1 MTPIVASTVQ
11 AMAGIFH
18 PFVSLCFHCIFV
30 PGHIASRLKII
41 LLFLGNTCSNI
52 INNNNM
58 DEYIWI
64 PRQRFHRADVVII
77 GATSCYGYQLLHML
91 KKENIS
97 VALVEDID
105 SLGASS
111 TVGYSWAEVDYL
123 GFQPKWINMS
133 QPTTMILSQIKPHTI
148 VYTPFNTLFSD
159 PSTTIKY
166 SDKLS
171 STLKKFVML
180 LEVIRTNHLDITIVL
195 PLVQS
200 HTHIHQPWLKQFKA
214 TLQVYKSLYHVK
226 VSVIDVHDVADGAG
240 KQKCHLGD
248 LTGSNSNKA
257 CHSETIVTTCR
268 PVAPPTKDILISSYF
283 TSASDPQRKAKVSE
297 NSRYM
302 VHWFVGA
309 MKLNLN
315 IVIFYDEL
323 DQEWMNRIKRLYTK
337 ATFVKVD
344 LKGRS
349 VYDARFYIIHDYLAN
364 HPEINRAFLT
374 DLSDIQIL
382 QSPFEL
388 MNRIDNQLLYMG
400 IDESFYLTS
409 YSNEWMV
416 NLYTR
421 CYTPDTLKAEEEFL
435 DKLITLYNAGMIGG
449 TREVLLAMLHR
460 TLQWLDI
467 AKKDTYCDM
476 GAVNIAAH
484 KYFYDELFF
493 GYPLQSGYKITANAP
508 GLFLKHK

>member
-1 MTPIVASTVQ
+1 MPCSVNKNRYTYNNELYFSE
-11 AMAGIFH
+11 
-18 PFVSLCFHCIFV
+18 
-30 PGHIASRLKII
+30 
-41 LLFLGNTCSNI
+41 NTCDNEFI
-52 INNNNM
+52 VVPMQWPHGN
-58 DEYIWI
+58 
-64 PRQRFHRADVVII
+64 VVIT
-77 GATSCYGYQLLHML
+77 GATSCYGYQLLRML
-91 KKENIS
+91 RDGKIN
-97 VALVEDID
+97 VTLVEDID

-111 TVGYSWAEVDYL
+111 TVGYSWAEVDYMGL
-123 GFQPKWINMS
+123 RPEWINMS
-133 QPTTMILSQIKPHTI
+133 QPTTIETVLSHIKSHTI

-159 PSTTIKY
+159 PSTTTKY
-166 SDKLS
+166 IEKLS
-171 STLKKFVML
+171 STMKKFVML
-180 LEVIRTNHLDITIVL
+180 LEVIRTNHLDITIAL

-200 HTHIHQPWLKQFKA
+200 HNHIHQAWLKQFKA

-226 VSVIDVHDVADGAG
+226 ISVIEVYDFADMAESMDKNKCSITDIIDIDGTKKILG
-240 KQKCHLGD
+240 K
-248 LTGSNSNKA
+248 SIASKA
-257 CHSETIVTTCR
+257 CRAGTTVTTCKS
-268 PVAPPTKDILISSYF
+268 VNPPHRDILISSYF
-283 TSASDPQRKAKVSE
+283 TKVSDPQRKSNITATFH
-297 NSRYM
+297 YM
-302 VHWFVGA
+302 VHWFLGA
-309 MKLNLN
+309 MKFNLN

-388 MNRIDNQLLYMG
+388 MDRIDNQLLYIG
-400 IDESFYLTS
+400 IDEPFYLTS
-409 YSNEWMV
+409 YSKKWMV

-421 CYTPDTLKAEEEFL
+421 CYTPDTLKAEKEFL
-435 DKLITLYNAGMIGG
+435 DKLITLYNAGLMGG

-460 TLQWLDI
+460 TLQWLDT

-493 GYPLQSGYKITANAP
+493 GYPLQSGYKKTANAP